1 MDLDEMKAVWSDLS
15 GQLDKQ
21 KKLNQELI
29 MQMTQE
35 KSSSRLGR
43 IIRME
48 SIGVTVSL
56 IMLCY
61 LVMNFRELDYWPS
74 IVGGIG
80 LALILILGIVYGT
93 MLITKARKINVVK
106 NTYAEVTR
114 HFDEFRGMLRLY
126 KKLSIW
132 TAVISP
138 PLTIPLFY
146 DLFLNK
152 AIQDDLQGVAVGV
165 VFTLLLTPLLL
176 KFFFWYYSRNV
187 SQVKEALNDMNQGD

>member
-29 MQMTQE
+29 MKMTQE

-48 SIGVTVSL
+48 AIGITVSL
-56 IMLCY
+56 AMLVY
-61 LVMNFRELDYWPS
+61 LILNFRELDYWPS

-80 LALILILGIVYGT
+80 LLLTLILGIAFGT
-93 MLITKARKINVVK
+93 MLISKARKINVIK

-114 HFDEFRGMLRLY
+114 HFDEFRAMLRLY

-146 DLFLNK
+146 DLFLDK
-152 AIQDDLQGVAVGV
+152 AIQDDLEGVAVGV
-165 VFTLLLTPLLL
+165 VFTLLFTPLIL
-176 KFFFWYYSRNV
+176 KFFFRYYSRNV
-187 SQVKEALNDMNQGD
+187 SQVKKALNDMNGDH